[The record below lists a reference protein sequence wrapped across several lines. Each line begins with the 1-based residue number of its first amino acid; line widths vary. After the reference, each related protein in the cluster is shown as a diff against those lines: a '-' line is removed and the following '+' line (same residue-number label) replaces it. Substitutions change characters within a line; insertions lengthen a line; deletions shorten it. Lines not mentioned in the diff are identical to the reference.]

1 MSTADA
7 LRRKL
12 REREGKAAREE
23 LLRRFES
30 LGGDVDALSWLSL
43 EESDSLVQDW
53 LAAQGLPPGDQ
64 LAFLPPESGDPGH
77 RTWTHQV
84 GTPPPRPTPIP
95 VPASAPHLLILFG
108 NYSSMG
114 IACAAPQW
122 VAESSEPLA
131 VADGNG
137 FVAVTESLGYVL
149 QVDLEENDDRPA
161 EIEVTLWGEGERTE
175 Q

>member
-43 EESDSLVQDW
+43 EESDSFERDW
-53 LAAQGLPPGDQ
+53 LAAQGLSPEDQ
-64 LAFLPPESGDPGH
+64 LTFLPAESGQ

-84 GTPPPRPTPIP
+84 GTPPPCQVP
-95 VPASAPHLLILFG
+95 VPAPASTPRLLILFG
-108 NYSSMG
+108 NYRSMG

-122 VAESSEPLA
+122 VAESSERLA

-137 FVAVTESLGYVL
+137 FVAVTESLSYVL
-149 QVDLEENDDRPA
+149 QVDLEENDDRPS
-161 EIEVTLWGEGERTE
+161 EIEVTLWGEGTGTP